1 MIHTQGGNSSWSTHK
16 MKLAHDIA
24 CMLMQINSVEY
35 KQIVIFDHVTRRKL
49 WKQFQPCST
58 VGILIKQ
65 TATTTL
71 QYHSRASVMRFSQLA
86 TTNVKKEL
94 GKYENVRRQ
103 YIFDITGELL
113 SNCVLQFCW
122 RKDEYK
128 NTTITCPFEDN
139 SQFVWAHQK
148 LWLMSSSTQW
158 YNLLV
163 PVWVNTMLTNF
174 YMMILHEGDGW
185 HVCGLVLTTTYM
197 QGYHVLSVLF
207 MKQGVCHTVA
217 LLFTL
222 KKYLKAKEELWKFK
236 YFTMQKYNLQKK
248 KPPL

>member
-24 CMLMQINSVEY
+24 CMLMQINSGEY

-103 YIFDITGELL
+103 YIFGITGELL

-128 NTTITCPFEDN
+128 NTTIICPFEDN
-139 SQFVWAHQK
+139 SRFVWGHQK
-148 LWLMSSSTQW
+148 LWLMSSTQW
-158 YNLLV
+158 YNLVV
-163 PVWVNTMLTNF
+163 PLGQYYVDKFLYDDITW
-174 YMMILHEGDGW
+174 GRW

-197 QGYHVLSVLF
+197 QGYH
-207 MKQGVCHTVA
+207 
-217 LLFTL
+217 
-222 KKYLKAKEELWKFK
+222 
-236 YFTMQKYNLQKK
+236 
-248 KPPL
+248 

>member
-1 MIHTQGGNSSWSTHK
+1 MILH
-16 MKLAHDIA
+16 A
-24 CMLMQINSVEY
+24 CFMQINSGEY

-49 WKQFQPCST
+49 WKQFQQIFYHGHTHQANRYTHQANRYYVTISFQSVSYEVQPTSNHEHEE
-58 VGILIKQ
+58 GIREVWKCQKAIYFWDNRGAL
-65 TATTTL
+65 
-71 QYHSRASVMRFSQLA
+71 VQLCA
-86 TTNVKKEL
+86 AVLLKE
-94 GKYENVRRQ
+94 RRIQ
-103 YIFDITGELL
+103 
-113 SNCVLQFCW
+113 
-122 RKDEYK
+122 
-128 NTTITCPFEDN
+128 NTTITCPFGDN
-139 SQFVWAHQK
+139 SQFVWGHQK

-163 PVWVNTMLTNF
+163 PVWVNIMLTNF

-236 YFTMQKYNLQKK
+236 YFTMQKYNLKKK